1 MLYERAKAKHLE
13 LNVESQPLPYLLQGD
28 ATRLQQALLNY
39 ATNAIKFTESGSVT
53 LRVLP
58 EAEAGDSVQVRFEVV
73 DTGIGIAPEVIGKL
87 FADFEQADNSITR
100 KYGGTGL
107 GLAITRKLARL
118 MGGDAGVV
126 SDQGAGSTFWF
137 TVRLKK
143 GAALV
148 EASAAPTSAAGSDE
162 ILLVRDYAGRRILL
176 AEDEPINREMALIQL
191 QEVGLSVD
199 VAEDGVEALELAGR
213 NDYDLILMDMQMP
226 RMDGLDATRQ
236 IRLLPD
242 GARIPIIAMTA
253 NAFAEDKAQCMQ
265 AGMNDFLAKPAY
277 PEQLYTMLLKWL
289 AQCGR

>member
-1 MLYERAKAKHLE
+1 
-13 LNVESQPLPYLLQGD
+13 
-28 ATRLQQALLNY
+28 
-39 ATNAIKFTESGSVT
+39 
-53 LRVLP
+53 
-58 EAEAGDSVQVRFEVV
+58 
-73 DTGIGIAPEVIGKL
+73 
-87 FADFEQADNSITR
+87 
-100 KYGGTGL
+100 
-107 GLAITRKLARL
+107 
-118 MGGDAGVV
+118 
-126 SDQGAGSTFWF
+126 
-137 TVRLKK
+137 
-143 GAALV
+143 
-148 EASAAPTSAAGSDE
+148 
-162 ILLVRDYAGRRILL
+162 
-176 AEDEPINREMALIQL
+176 
-191 QEVGLSVD
+191 VD